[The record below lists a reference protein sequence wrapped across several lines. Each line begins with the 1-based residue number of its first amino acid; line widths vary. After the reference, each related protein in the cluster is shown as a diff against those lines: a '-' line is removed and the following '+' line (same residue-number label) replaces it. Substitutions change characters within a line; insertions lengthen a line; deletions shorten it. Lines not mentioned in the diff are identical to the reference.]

1 MKVLGLLVE
10 NVPGVMQRIS
20 GVFARRGFNIETITV
35 AHTNDPH
42 VSRIT
47 LSLDGDEKVLEQA
60 IKQLNRLPEVIK
72 TSEFLPN
79 NSVMREIALLKINAN
94 EHVTRGNVLDYV
106 KIFRG
111 HVVDIGKTTI
121 MVEITGSSE
130 KIDAFI
136 NLVQPMGIKEM
147 VRTGITALVRGE

>member
-35 AHTNDPH
+35 AHTHDPR

-47 LSLDGDEKVLEQA
+47 LSLDGNEKVLEQA

-72 TSEFLPN
+72 TSEFLPD
-79 NSVMREIALLKINAN
+79 NSVMREIALLKINAS
-94 EHVTRGNVLDYV
+94 EHSNRGNVLDYV

-111 HVVDIGKTTI
+111 HIVDIGKTTI